1 MNRLHGTVYEYRAT
15 ASPRSSQSSTFKLRA
30 FVRDKFAHDCKQ
42 PSNIAK
48 SNFPR
53 QRSNCEPALPTSCTE
68 PVRSVSGRSTR
79 KLHLRCRSF
88 TCSADPICHRL
99 CNVRF
104 FPFPATN
111 PSVSMMLTKSSGQ
124 DPYNSSAYG
133 VGYPQ
138 MPGSYLPP
146 QSSGYGTHY
155 AISSSGQTAVQ
166 LSTEDPS
173 GVRVVTARPKPQ
185 CWEHGCN
192 GRQFSTFSNLLRH
205 QREKSGTAAKSE
217 CPRCGAVFTRT
228 TARNGHLAH
237 DKCKRKSTA
246 SASEIDQ

>member
-1 MNRLHGTVYEYRAT
+1 MQLLHLQR
-15 ASPRSSQSSTFKLRA
+15 
-30 FVRDKFAHDCKQ
+30 
-42 PSNIAK
+42 
-48 SNFPR
+48 
-53 QRSNCEPALPTSCTE
+53 RSNMQR
-68 PVRSVSGRSTR
+68 VMQR
-79 KLHLRCRSF
+79 K
-88 TCSADPICHRL
+88 
-99 CNVRF
+99 F
-104 FPFPATN
+104 FPLPNATL
-111 PSVSMMLTKSSGQ
+111 SIDRKSSGQ
-124 DPYNSSAYG
+124 DPYTSSAYG
-133 VGYPQ
+133 VGYQQ

-146 QSSGYGTHY
+146 QSSGYGPHY
-155 AISSSGQTAVQ
+155 AMGSSGQPAVQ

-246 SASEIDQ
+246 SASEAE